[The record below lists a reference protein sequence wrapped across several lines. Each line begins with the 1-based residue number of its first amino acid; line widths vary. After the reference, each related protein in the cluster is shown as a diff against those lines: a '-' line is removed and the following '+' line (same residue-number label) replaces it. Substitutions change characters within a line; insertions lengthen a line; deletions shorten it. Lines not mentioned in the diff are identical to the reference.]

1 MWLTA
6 NQIIIR
12 SIDFSSEP
20 IKVVELRSIAS
31 LFLLTNTETS
41 SLTEIEHAAELEIIS
56 LPVH

>member
-1 MWLTA
+1 MWLTT

-31 LFLLTNTETS
+31 LSLLTNTETS
-41 SLTEIEHAAELEIIS
+41 SLTKIEHAAELEIIS

>member
-31 LFLLTNTETS
+31 LFLLANTGTS